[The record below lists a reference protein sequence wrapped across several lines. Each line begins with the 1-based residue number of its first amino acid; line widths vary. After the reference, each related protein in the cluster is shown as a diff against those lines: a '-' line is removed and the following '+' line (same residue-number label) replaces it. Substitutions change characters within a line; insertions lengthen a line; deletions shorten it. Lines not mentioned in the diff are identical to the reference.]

1 MKRRT
6 LDIILSAGG
15 MLLAIV
21 LLVLG
26 GVLQSQ
32 ADFAKTYTSTQL
44 SAQGINFTPV
54 EGLNGADKEP
64 GGECLV
70 TYAGQTMTTGK
81 QAECYA
87 NQYIALHMREAATGA
102 GLEGATYASLGGTT
116 RGLKDEVAAAQKAVD
131 DATAAGQPTTDLQAA
146 LDAKNAELAAANG
159 LRETMFK
166 GEALRGLLL
175 TVYGFSVFGELA
187 GIAAIAA
194 FLGGVL
200 LFVLSILGFLHA
212 ARTPRDKPFEP

>member
-15 MLLAIV
+15 LLLAIV

-32 ADFAKTYTSTQL
+32 ADFAKSYTSTQL
-44 SAQGINFTPV
+44 AAQGINFTPV
-54 EGLNGADKEP
+54 EGLNGADQEP
-64 GGECLV
+64 GGACLA
-70 TYAGQTMTTGK
+70 TYAGQPMTTGK

-87 NQYIALHMREAATGA
+87 NQYIALHMRESATGA
-102 GLEGATYASLGGTT
+102 GYEGATYASLGGVT
-116 RGLKDEVAAAQKAVD
+116 RGISGKVAEAQKALD
-131 DATAAGQPTTDLQAA
+131 DATAAGQPTTDLQAN
-146 LDAKNAELAAANG
+146 LDALTAELGKANG
-159 LRETMFK
+159 LRDTMFK
-166 GEALRGLLL
+166 GETLRGLLL

-212 ARTPRDKPFEP
+212 ARTPKEKSFEP